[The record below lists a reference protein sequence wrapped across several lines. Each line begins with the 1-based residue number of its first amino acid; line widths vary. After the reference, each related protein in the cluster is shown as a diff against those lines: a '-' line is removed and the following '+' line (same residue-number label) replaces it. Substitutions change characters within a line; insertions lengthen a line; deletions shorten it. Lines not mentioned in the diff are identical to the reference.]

1 MATPEETRAGDGAV
15 AEALQSMTEGD
26 AAPSSRPEHQTR
38 ARAPTDSA
46 DAASAANAAAPSDAS
61 GTLEALAALRVA
73 DDAGDESEDAPVVP
87 RAPDVFDRLGYGD
100 SAEVSGGDGP
110 GLGAGDPSGKSDGQS
125 RTRDDHDE
133 SDDDEYDDE
142 THPTDDAATLFLD
155 SVVAVAD
162 GEIPMDA
169 TALGS
174 MANALAREVGVV
186 AEDDNLTLLADAPI
200 AVRVAVRRVSDL
212 ALALTLAPP
221 DLARRVPG
229 GALARQPVA
238 GSFRIATL
246 EIVAALVGCA
256 IAEAREAVARCPVR
270 ARAPRGRETPA
281 AAAEAGTEAGT
292 SGRDDSEVR
301 PQRHTESCLTPVT
314 AAAAMLFAYEQ
325 STPLQCAAARVLC
338 AALTAAEEPA
348 WAPLLREGWGTAA
361 ATEGVVAPP
370 PANPLAEEAE
380 RFARQQELSL
390 HARLAAV
397 AEEATRVRPG
407 ARRCGVGMAMIVAE
421 TLRDAHAE
429 ADAFE
434 KGEDDAE
441 RESLAAGEE
450 ERVYGADRTE
460 PSPNGS
466 NGSNGSG
473 ELANVTTNDTGDR
486 DDGWSKAKLRSALRS
501 DARWRAAC
509 DDDDG
514 AFRRFERDVRGG
526 LCGPRPSRVA
536 SIEEFAF
543 SSGIGSPGGSPL
555 GGVSASGGDL
565 LQVLQRLGGVGV
577 AAQAGPAQ

>member
-1 MATPEETRAGDGAV
+1 MATPEETRAGDGEGE
-15 AEALQSMTEGD
+15 EALGSMSEGD
-26 AAPSSRPEHQTR
+26 AAPISRPEDQ
-38 ARAPTDSA
+38 ARATTSTDSA
-46 DAASAANAAAPSDAS
+46 DAASAAAGEKTAAAPSDAS
-61 GTLEALAALRVA
+61 ETLEAVAALRVA
-73 DDAGDESEDAPVVP
+73 DDAGDVSEDAPVAP

-221 DLARRVPG
+221 DLARRAPG

-270 ARAPRGRETPA
+270 ARAPRGRETPP

-338 AALTAAEEPA
+338 AALTAAEAPA
-348 WAPLLREGWGTAA
+348 WAPLLGGGWGTAA
-361 ATEGVVAPP
+361 AAERVVPP
-370 PANPLAEEAE
+370 PADAEEAE
-380 RFARQQELSL
+380 MQRLSL

-397 AEEATRVRPG
+397 AEAAVRVRPG
-407 ARRCGVGMAMIVAE
+407 ARRCGAGMAMIVAE
-421 TLRDAHAE
+421 TLRDARAE
-429 ADAFE
+429 AAALE
-434 KGEDDAE
+434 GSRETVGQTPENDDW
-441 RESLAAGEE
+441 
-450 ERVYGADRTE
+450 GA
-460 PSPNGS
+460 
-466 NGSNGSG
+466 
-473 ELANVTTNDTGDR
+473 NDCGLR
-486 DDGWSKAKLRSALRS
+486 LWSKAKLISALES
-501 DARWRAAC
+501 DERWRAAC

-514 AFRRFERDVRGG
+514 AFARFERDVRGG
-526 LCGPRPSRVA
+526 LCGPKPSRVA
-536 SIEEFAF
+536 SVGNFA
-543 SSGIGSPGGSPL
+543 SGLMGSPGGGPF
-555 GGVSASGGDL
+555 GGGDL
-565 LQVLQRLGGVGV
+565 MQVLQKLGGVGFT
-577 AAQAGPAQ
+577 APASPAQ

>member
-1 MATPEETRAGDGAV
+1 MATPEETRAGDGEG
-15 AEALQSMTEGD
+15 AEALGSMSEGD
-26 AAPSSRPEHQTR
+26 AAPISRPEDQ
-38 ARAPTDSA
+38 ARATTSTDSA
-46 DAASAANAAAPSDAS
+46 DAASAATGEKTAAAPSDAS
-61 GTLEALAALRVA
+61 ETLEAVAALRVA
-73 DDAGDESEDAPVVP
+73 DDAGDVSEDAPVVP

-110 GLGAGDPSGKSDGQS
+110 GLGAGDPSGTSDGQS

-270 ARAPRGRETPA
+270 ARAPRGRETPP

-301 PQRHTESCLTPVT
+301 PQHHTESCLTPVT

-338 AALTAAEEPA
+338 AALTAAEAPA
-348 WAPLLREGWGTAA
+348 WAPLLGGGWGTAA
-361 ATEGVVAPP
+361 AAERVVPP
-370 PANPLAEEAE
+370 PADAEEAE
-380 RFARQQELSL
+380 MQSLSL

-397 AEEATRVRPG
+397 AEAAVRVRPG
-407 ARRCGVGMAMIVAE
+407 ARRCGAGMAMIVAE
-421 TLRDAHAE
+421 TLRDARAE
-429 ADAFE
+429 AAAFE
-434 KGEDDAE
+434 GSRETVGQTPENVHDWGANDDW
-441 RESLAAGEE
+441 G
-450 ERVYGADRTE
+450 
-460 PSPNGS
+460 
-466 NGSNGSG
+466 
-473 ELANVTTNDTGDR
+473 ANVCL
-486 DDGWSKAKLRSALRS
+486 WSKAELISALES
-501 DARWRAAC
+501 DERWRAAC

-514 AFRRFERDVRGG
+514 AFARFERDVRGG
-526 LCGPRPSRVA
+526 LCGPKPSRVA
-536 SIEEFAF
+536 SVGNFA
-543 SSGIGSPGGSPL
+543 SGVMGSPGG
-555 GGVSASGGDL
+555 GAFGGGDL
-565 LQVLQRLGGVGV
+565 MQVLQKLGGVGV
-577 AAQAGPAQ
+577 TAPASPAQ

>member
-100 SAEVSGGDGP
+100 SASEGGDGN
-110 GLGAGDPSGKSDGQS
+110 GDDGDAEADVSSS
-125 RTRDDHDE
+125 RDE
-133 SDDDEYDDE
+133 SLDESSSDDDEYDDE
-142 THPTDDAATLFLD
+142 RETDDAATLFLD
-155 SVVAVAD
+155 TIVAVAD
-162 GEIPMDA
+162 GEVPMDA
-169 TALGS
+169 PALGS
-174 MANALAREVGVV
+174 MARALAREVGVV
-186 AEDDNLTLLADAPI
+186 LEDDELTLLADAPR
-200 AVRVAVRRVSDL
+200 AVQVAVRRVADL

-221 DLARRVPG
+221 DSARRAPG
-229 GALARQPVA
+229 GALVPHPVV
-238 GSFRIATL
+238 GSFRIVTL
-246 EIVAALVGCA
+246 EIVAALVGCS

-270 ARAPRGRETPA
+270 ARRRGEAVPAPAP
-281 AAAEAGTEAGT
+281 AGT
-292 SGRDDSEVR
+292 SEASERLKTGV
-301 PQRHTESCLTPVT
+301 LTPVT

>member
-1 MATPEETRAGDGAV
+1 MTTPEETRAGDGDG
-15 AEALQSMTEGD
+15 AETLRSMTEGD
-26 AAPSSRPEHQTR
+26 AALSLYPEDQTR
-38 ARAPTDSA
+38 DNAPTDTA
-46 DAASAANAAAPSDAS
+46 DAASAATAASSDAS
-61 GTLEALAALRVA
+61 ETLEALAALRVV
-73 DDAGDESEDAPVVP
+73 DDAGDEREDAPVVP
-87 RAPDVFDRLGYGD
+87 HAPDVFDRLGYGD
-100 SAEVSGGDGP
+100 SVSEVGDGND
-110 GLGAGDPSGKSDGQS
+110 GDDASDAS
-125 RTRDDHDE
+125 DALPTRDDDDE
-133 SDDDEYDDE
+133 SDDEEDDDE
-142 THPTDDAATLFLD
+142 RETDDAATLFLD
-155 SVVAVAD
+155 TIVAVAD
-162 GEIPMDA
+162 GEIPLDA
-169 TALGS
+169 AALGS
-174 MANALAREVGVV
+174 MARALAREVGVV
-186 AEDDNLTLLADAPI
+186 LEDDDLTLLADAPR
-200 AVRVAVRRVSDL
+200 AVQVAVRRVSDL
-212 ALALTLAPP
+212 TLALTLAPP
-221 DLARRVPG
+221 DLARRAPG
-229 GALARQPVA
+229 GALVPQPVV
-238 GSFRIATL
+238 GSFRIVTL
-246 EIVAALVGCA
+246 EIVAALVGCS

-270 ARAPRGRETPA
+270 ARRRGEAVPAPAP
-281 AAAEAGTEAGT
+281 AGT
-292 SGRDDSEVR
+292 SEASERLKTGV
-301 PQRHTESCLTPVT
+301 LTPVT

>member
-1 MATPEETRAGDGAV
+1 MATPEETRAGDGEG
-15 AEALQSMTEGD
+15 AEALGSMSEGD
-26 AAPSSRPEHQTR
+26 AAPISRPENQ
-38 ARAPTDSA
+38 ARATTSTDSA
-46 DAASAANAAAPSDAS
+46 DAASAAAGEKTAAAPSDVS
-61 GTLEALAALRVA
+61 ETLEAVAALRVA
-73 DDAGDESEDAPVVP
+73 DDAGDVSEDAPVAP

-100 SAEVSGGDGP
+100 SAEVSGGNGP
-110 GLGAGDPSGKSDGQS
+110 GLGAGDPSGKSDGRS

-221 DLARRVPG
+221 DLARRAPG

-270 ARAPRGRETPA
+270 ARAPRDVLV
-281 AAAEAGTEAGT
+281 GTEAGS
-292 SGRDDSEVR
+292 SGRDALR
-301 PQRHTESCLTPVT
+301 NRTESCLTPVT

-338 AALTAAEEPA
+338 AALTAAEAPA
-348 WAPLLREGWGTAA
+348 WAPLLGGGWGAA
-361 ATEGVVAPP
+361 AAKERVVPN
-370 PANPLAEEAE
+370 PADAEEAE
-380 RFARQQELSL
+380 MQRLSL

-397 AEEATRVRPG
+397 AEAAARVRPG
-407 ARRCGVGMAMIVAE
+407 ARRCGAGMAMIVAE
-421 TLRDAHAE
+421 TLRDARAE
-429 ADAFE
+429 AAAFE
-434 KGEDDAE
+434 ASRETSVGQTEQIATPVNDD
-441 RESLAAGEE
+441 S
-450 ERVYGADRTE
+450 
-460 PSPNGS
+460 
-466 NGSNGSG
+466 
-473 ELANVTTNDTGDR
+473 ANDSANDCL
-486 DDGWSKAKLRSALRS
+486 WSKAKLISALES
-501 DARWRAAC
+501 DERWRAAC

-514 AFRRFERDVRGG
+514 AFARFERDVRGACAARNRPG
-526 LCGPRPSRVA
+526 SRPSGTSR
-536 SIEEFAF
+536 
-543 SSGIGSPGGSPL
+543 
-555 GGVSASGGDL
+555 
-565 LQVLQRLGGVGV
+565 
-577 AAQAGPAQ
+577 AA

>member
-1 MATPEETRAGDGAV
+1 MATPEETRAGDGEGE
-15 AEALQSMTEGD
+15 EALGSMSEGD
-26 AAPSSRPEHQTR
+26 AAPISRPEDQ
-38 ARAPTDSA
+38 ARATTSTDSA
-46 DAASAANAAAPSDAS
+46 DAASAAAGENTAAAPSDAS
-61 GTLEALAALRVA
+61 ETLEAVAALRVA
-73 DDAGDESEDAPVVP
+73 DDAGDVSEDAPVAP

-221 DLARRVPG
+221 DLARRAPG

-270 ARAPRGRETPA
+270 ARAPRGRETPP

-338 AALTAAEEPA
+338 AALTAAEAPA
-348 WAPLLREGWGTAA
+348 WAPLLGGGWGTAA
-361 ATEGVVAPP
+361 AAERVVPP
-370 PANPLAEEAE
+370 PADAEEAE
-380 RFARQQELSL
+380 MQRLSL

-397 AEEATRVRPG
+397 AEAAVRVRPG
-407 ARRCGVGMAMIVAE
+407 ARRCGAGMAMIVAE
-421 TLRDAHAE
+421 TLRDARAE
-429 ADAFE
+429 AAAFE
-434 KGEDDAE
+434 GSRETVGQTPENDD
-441 RESLAAGEE
+441 
-450 ERVYGADRTE
+450 
-460 PSPNGS
+460 S
-466 NGSNGSG
+466 NSNDS
-473 ELANVTTNDTGDR
+473 ANVCL
-486 DDGWSKAKLRSALRS
+486 WSKAKLISALES
-501 DARWRAAC
+501 DERWRAAC

-514 AFRRFERDVRGG
+514 AFARFERDVRGG
-526 LCGPRPSRVA
+526 LCGPKPSRVA
-536 SIEEFAF
+536 SVGNFA
-543 SSGIGSPGGSPL
+543 SGVMGSPGGGPF
-555 GGVSASGGDL
+555 GGGDL
-565 LQVLQRLGGVGV
+565 MQVLQKLGGVGV
-577 AAQAGPAQ
+577 TAPASPAQ